1 MAEGDARAALD
12 ALIRDRREDYAALS
26 RLIGRNPAYIQQYV
40 KRGSPRRLAEADRR
54 TLARYFG
61 VDEALLG
68 AEPPEPAEPPYGGR
82 ERRRGALVAVPRL
95 ALGASAGP
103 GRIVGEERA
112 RPAMAFPPDVLRTL
126 GAGRTEA
133 LSLIQVEGESM
144 QPTLADGDDI
154 LVDRDDGSGR
164 LRDGIYVLRIGD
176 VLLVKRIALM
186 PGGGLAVR
194 SDNPLSPDL
203 ADVDPASL
211 AVIGRVIWTG
221 RRVR

>member
-1 MAEGDARAALD
+1 MADEDARAALE
-12 ALIRDRREDYAALS
+12 ALITQRREDYASLS

-40 KRGSPRRLAEADRR
+40 KRGSPRRLAEGDRR

-68 AEPPEPAEPPYGGR
+68 AEPPVRAEPPYGGR
-82 ERRRGALVAVPRL
+82 ERRRGPLVAVPRL

-103 GRIVGEERA
+103 GRIVGEERE
-112 RPAMAFPPDVLRTL
+112 RPAIAFPPEVLRAL
-126 GAGRTEA
+126 GAGRTDA

-154 LVDRDDGSGR
+154 LVDRDDGAGR

-176 VLLVKRIALM
+176 VLLVKRIALK
-186 PGGGLAVR
+186 PGGGIAVR

-203 ADVDPASL
+203 DDVEPESL
-211 AVIGRVIWTG
+211 TVIGRVIWSG
-221 RRVR
+221 GRVR